1 MKTISQA
8 VSEYIKSKP
17 FLSSALSD
25 GIINFTS
32 LSRKIKPEIEEML
45 RKSVNNGAIVMALN
59 RLSLNLEFQHTQK
72 IKRVIKKIEEV
83 SVRSNLVDYNFKVSD
98 TILNSQSNILKN
110 IYESKN
116 DFYTSSRGIDEC
128 NIVVSKNLCELVENE
143 LVNEFCIN
151 KTEQLL
157 SLIHI

>member
-45 RKSVNNGAIVMALN
+45 RKNVNNGAIVMALI
-59 RLSLNLEFQHTQK
+59 RLSLILEFIHTQ
-72 IKRVIKKIEEV
+72 
-83 SVRSNLVDYNFKVSD
+83 
-98 TILNSQSNILKN
+98 
-110 IYESKN
+110 
-116 DFYTSSRGIDEC
+116 
-128 NIVVSKNLCELVENE
+128 
-143 LVNEFCIN
+143 
-151 KTEQLL
+151 
-157 SLIHI
+157 